1 MNKTISNNHKNNYE
15 PKSDKM
21 KQQTSF
27 LKRAVLS
34 LIMLM
39 LPLAC
44 VLAQGG
50 GIHVKGTV
58 VDGAGEPLIG
68 ASVVVKGNTSHGTV
82 TDFDGNFQLEVPSE
96 QTIIVVSYVGM
107 QTKELKVG
115 SQRVFNVV
123 LTDNTQLSEVVVVG
137 FGQQKKASVVGAIT
151 QTDSKVLERTGGVT
165 SLGMA
170 LAGNLPGVVTM
181 STTGKPGD
189 EDPEI
194 TIRGVTSWNSSAP
207 LILVDGVERPMN
219 SVDINS
225 VASISV
231 LKDASATAVF
241 GVRGANGVILITT
254 KRGQEGKAT
263 ININASTTLK
273 TYSKL
278 PDMMD
283 AYDALN
289 LRNRVIESELP
300 FRPEAWTYY
309 LTQDRLNKYRN
320 PANQE
325 EFERYP
331 NVDWVDELLKPVATS
346 YNFNINLSGGTRFVK
361 YFVNADYAHEGDIY
375 KKVPNFRGYEPG
387 FSYDRINVRSNLDF
401 NLTKTT
407 QLHVNLSGSHS
418 VKKATQGQY
427 ENLVWSA
434 FYGIS
439 PDSFRPIYSDGTF
452 GFYAPNPT
460 QAATNSMEDLSVN
473 GIGYTNNDRMNT
485 DFTLE
490 QSLDFITKGL
500 NVQAKLAF
508 DNAFQEGNPLT
519 NRYRGID
526 DTTDWEANLEKWID
540 PDTGKPVYQ
549 GGEADQLYK
558 FDFKNNNAWKTD
570 AGQMFDGGTYRRLN
584 YSVQLNYNRSFGQHT
599 VGAMGNWSR
608 EQYSTGS
615 NSPHYRENWVFR
627 ATYDFAHRYMLE
639 YNGAYNGSEIFSKEN
654 RFAFFNSGAI
664 GWMISEEPFM
674 KPLVEKGIVDMLK
687 LRASYGEIGDD
698 YIDEKKYG
706 RWLFQDKWEN
716 SGNFRQSLTGVDPA
730 RSPYTWWQQTQMGN
744 TDLHWEIA
752 KKTDIA
758 ADFGFLNGLITGSFD
773 YFHEKRSDILLGGDM
788 RAVPSYFGGKAPVAN
803 MGKVSSSGYELDIR
817 FNKQLNKDVR
827 LWGNVAFTHAV
838 SKIKEAD
845 DPMFKPE
852 YQKKAGKAINQT
864 YTYLDYG
871 YYNNWD
877 ELYGSTP
884 HFDKD
889 EARKPGNYVI
899 LDYDADGVISQ
910 DDQIPYGFTSIPQN
924 TCNFQIGVDYKGWS
938 AFVQFY
944 GTNNVSRSVGLESL
958 GGSRNTA
965 YYEGSYWSKDDQNAD
980 VPLPRWLT
988 QKSDYTNGTRFMYDG
1003 SYLRLKYAEISYTFS
1018 TEKWLHAAGLQS
1030 LKLYVNGNNLALW
1043 TDMPDDRES
1052 NTGGW
1057 SAYPTQRRFNIGLR
1071 VTL

>member
-1 MNKTISNNHKNNYE
+1 
-15 PKSDKM
+15 M
-21 KQQTSF
+21 KELKQLIRQTF
-27 LKRAVLS
+27 LAIL
-34 LIMLM
+34 MLM
-39 LPLAC
+39 AYSSTLY
-44 VLAQGG
+44 AQDITVSGN
-50 GIHVKGTV
+50 VK
-58 VDGAGEPLIG
+58 DANAEPLIG
-68 ASVVVKGNTSHGTV
+68 ATVIVKGNSSMGTV
-82 TDFDGNFQLEVPSE
+82 TDFDGNFTLKVPSE
-96 QTIIVVSYVGM
+96 AATLVFSYVGM
-107 QTKELKVG
+107 TTQEKVVG
-115 SQRVFNVV
+115 KQRVFNIV
-123 LTDNTQLSEVVVVG
+123 LNDNSLLEEVVVVG
-137 FGQQKKASVVGAIT
+137 FGQQKKESVVGAIT
-151 QTDSKVLERTGGVT
+151 QTNSKVLERTGGVT
-165 SLGMA
+165 SLGQA
-170 LAGNLPGVVTM
+170 LTGNLPGVVTM

-207 LILVDGVERPMN
+207 LILVDGVERPMS

-289 LRNRVIESELP
+289 LRNKVIESELP
-300 FRPEAWTYY
+300 YRPEAWSYY
-309 LTQDRLNKYRN
+309 LTQDRLHKYRY
-320 PANQE
+320 PANRE
-325 EFERYP
+325 EMERYP
-331 NVDWVDELLKPVATS
+331 NVNWVDELLKDVATS
-346 YNFNINLSGGTRFVK
+346 YTVNVNLSGGSKWVK
-361 YFVNADYAHEGDIY
+361 YFASADYAHEGDIY

-407 QLHVNLSGSHS
+407 QLHVNLSGSHA

-452 GFYAPNPT
+452 GYYAPNPT

-473 GIGYTNNDRMNT
+473 GIGYTTDDRLNT

-490 QSLDFITKGL
+490 QNLDFITKGL
-500 NVQAKLAF
+500 SAQVKLAF
-508 DNAFQEGNPLT
+508 DNAFNEGG
-519 NRYRGID
+519 RGID
-526 DTTDWEANLEKWID
+526 DTNDWEANLEKWID
-540 PDTGKPVYQ
+540 PETGKPTYQ
-549 GGEADQLYK
+549 GGEPDALYK
-558 FDFKNNNAWKTD
+558 FDFKNNNAWRTG
-570 AGQMFDGGTYRRLN
+570 AGTVNDWMTYRRLN
-584 YSVQLNYNRSFGQHT
+584 YSVQLNYSRTFGQHT

-608 EQYSTGS
+608 EQYANGS
-615 NSPHYRENWVFR
+615 QSPHYRENYVFR
-627 ATYDFAHRYMLE
+627 VTYDFARRYMLE
-639 YNGAYNGSEIFSKEN
+639 YNGAYNGSEIFSKDN

-664 GWMISEEPFM
+664 GWLISEEPFM
-674 KPLVEKGIVDMLK
+674 KRLMDKRIVDMLK

-698 YIDEKKYG
+698 YINEAVYG
-706 RWLFQDKWEN
+706 RWLYQDKWEN
-716 SGNFRQSLTGVDPA
+716 SGNFRQELTGVDPA
-730 RSPYTWWQQTQMGN
+730 RSPYTWWQQTQQGN
-744 TDLHWEIA
+744 PDLHWEIA
-752 KKTDIA
+752 KKTDVA
-758 ADFGFLNGLITGSFD
+758 VDFGFMGGLITGSID
-773 YFHEKRSDILLGGDM
+773 YFKENRSDILLGGDM

-803 MGKVSSSGYELDIR
+803 MGKVTSSGYEIDIR
-817 FNKQLNKDVR
+817 YNKQLNSDWR
-827 LWGNVAFTHAV
+827 LWGNVAYTHAT

-864 YTYLDYG
+864 YTYLDHG

-877 ELYGSTP
+877 ELYGSTG
-884 HFDKD
+884 HNDKD

-910 DDQIPYGFTSIPQN
+910 DDSVPYGFTSIPQN
-924 TCNFQIGVDYKGWS
+924 TVNFQIGVDYKGWS

-958 GGSRNTA
+958 GGTRNTA
-965 YYEGSYWSKDDQNAD
+965 YYEGSYWTADDQNAD

-988 QKSDYTNGTRFMYDG
+988 QKSDYTNGTRFMFDG

-1018 TEKWLHAAGLQS
+1018 KEKWLKSAGLES
-1030 LKLYVNGNNLALW
+1030 LRLFINGNNLALW

-1057 SAYPTQRRFNIGLR
+1057 SAYPTQRRFNLGLR